1 MAKLDPFYM
10 REITPETIDLFV
22 NREAELEDVI
32 SMLSGEEYAAVPVF
46 GDVGTG
52 KTSFLNV
59 VKHRLEEEGVRVMMV
74 TAEDIFKERI
84 TNRGEYVRRNGYTR
98 SGEPIDVLLVD
109 DIEKLDEKEA
119 YDAYR
124 KLLGM
129 SKDVNIA
136 FTGREDWGKDVMKII
151 DWLSTGGDV
160 YLELR
165 PEDMAYFLGERF
177 KRLGIENRFD
187 RDALLLTA
195 ERAKNNLR
203 YFFRYCSRAY
213 HLQKEGKITVDV
225 MKDTILEID
234 LKQIARMED
243 MERNIL
249 RLLISQ
255 GEMTN
260 QELMNSLKKMMSYKD
275 LNYYKARNFLES
287 VGFIRIRTEGR
298 NAYISDIY
306 HALQIDILE
315 KMLDNPQ
322 FYART
327 IRGKYATHMRQ
338 EEKESE
344 LMFSSAG

>member
-22 NREAELEDVI
+22 KREEEMGDVI
-32 SMLSGEEYAAVPVF
+32 SMLSGEEYAAVPVL

-59 VKHRLEEEGVRVMMV
+59 VRYRLEEEGIRVMMV
-74 TAEDIFKERI
+74 TAEDILQDRI
-84 TNRGEYVRRNGYTR
+84 TKRGEYVKRDGYTR
-98 SGEPIDVLLVD
+98 SGEPMDVLLVD

-119 YDAYR
+119 YEVYR

-136 FTGREDWGKDVMKII
+136 FTGREDWRKDIMKII

-165 PEDMAYFLGERF
+165 PEDMAYFLEERF
-177 KRLGIENRFD
+177 KRMEMEHRFEK
-187 RDALLLTA
+187 DALLLA
-195 ERAKNNLR
+195 VERAKNNLR

-213 HLQKEGKITVDV
+213 HLQRKGRITVDV

-234 LKQIARMED
+234 LKQIARMGET
-243 MERNIL
+243 EKNIL
-249 RLLISQ
+249 RSLISQ

-260 QELMNSLKKMMSYKD
+260 QELMDALKKMMSYKN
-275 LNYYKARNFLES
+275 LNYYKARDFLES
-287 VGFIRIRTEGR
+287 AGFIRIRTEGR
-298 NAYISDIY
+298 RAYISDIY
-306 HALQIDILE
+306 RTLQIEISE
-315 KMLDNPQ
+315 KMTDNPQ
-322 FYART
+322 HYART
-327 IRGKYATHMRQ
+327 IQRKYT
-338 EEKESE
+338 KV
-344 LMFSSAG
+344 